1 MGCGAQTSLKPEFC
15 WCTCFWCPLQPL
27 TPMLH
32 LSDMRWAD
40 PNYTGNAMR
49 VLKALALSLADLEDL
64 YQQRLPQAKNVR
76 TKHLR
81 QEVPYKLHK

>member
-1 MGCGAQTSLKPEFC
+1 
-15 WCTCFWCPLQPL
+15 
-27 TPMLH
+27 MLH

-81 QEVPYKLHK
+81 QEVPHMLHE